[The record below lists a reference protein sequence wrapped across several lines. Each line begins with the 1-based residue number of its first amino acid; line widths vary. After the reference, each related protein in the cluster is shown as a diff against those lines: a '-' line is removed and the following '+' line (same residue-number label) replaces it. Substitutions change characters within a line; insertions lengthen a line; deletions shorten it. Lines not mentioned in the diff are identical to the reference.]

1 MFVQFNLLDLAALHM
16 DNTVRHRA
24 ECQVVR
30 DNDHRHVVLAAGFL
44 QQLQDQLASVVVQ
57 RARRLVA
64 EQQLRIFRQR
74 AGDCHTLL
82 LATGKLR
89 REIVLARR
97 QTNLVQ
103 HRRWIR
109 RILAD
114 LRLEFETR
122 TDVTVPEY
130 IEMIR
135 LKTSVLLSA
144 ALKIGAVLG
153 DASEEDARKLYD
165 FGIQMGLAFQLQ
177 DDYLDVYGDPKVF
190 GKNIG
195 GDILCNK
202 KTFMLINALA
212 LGNPRQKEELDRW
225 ISCAEYCPEEKI
237 KAVTGIYNEIGI
249 DKICDEKINE
259 YYAKGLAL
267 LDGVSLPAERK
278 EELKSF
284 VCRLMNR
291 KV

>member
-1 MFVQFNLLDLAALHM
+1 M
-16 DNTVRHRA
+16 
-24 ECQVVR
+24 
-30 DNDHRHVVLAAGFL
+30 
-44 QQLQDQLASVVVQ
+44 
-57 RARRLVA
+57 
-64 EQQLRIFRQR
+64 
-74 AGDCHTLL
+74 
-82 LATGKLR
+82 
-89 REIVLARR
+89 
-97 QTNLVQ
+97 
-103 HRRWIR
+103 
-109 RILAD
+109 
-114 LRLEFETR
+114 
-122 TDVTVPEY
+122 
-130 IEMIR
+130 
-135 LKTSVLLSA
+135 
-144 ALKIGAVLG
+144 
-153 DASEEDARKLYD
+153 
-165 FGIQMGLAFQLQ
+165 Q

-190 GKNIG
+190 GNNIG